1 MAIEVSATPRGV
13 QGRGASRRLR
23 HGGRVPGGLYGAGK
37 DAQNIELDH
46 KELVQHLKHESFHA
60 SILSLSVDGE
70 KQQVLLRDL
79 QMHRGA
85 RRCCTSTSSASR
97 AIARFI

>member
-1 MAIEVSATPRGV
+1 MAIEVTATPRGV

-23 HGGRVPGGLYGAGK
+23 HGGRVPGVLYGAGK

-46 KELVQHLKHESFHA
+46 NELVQHLKQESFHA
-60 SILSLSVDGE
+60 SILSLTVDGE

-79 QMHRGA
+79 QMHPWRAQVLHIDFQRVA
-85 RRCCTSTSSASR
+85 RDRKAE
-97 AIARFI
+97 